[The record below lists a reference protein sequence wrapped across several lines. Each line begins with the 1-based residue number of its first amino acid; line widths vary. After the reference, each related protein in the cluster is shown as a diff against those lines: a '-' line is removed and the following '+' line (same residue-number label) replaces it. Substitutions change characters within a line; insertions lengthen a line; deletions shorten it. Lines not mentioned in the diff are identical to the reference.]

1 MSIKLT
7 VLCENCV
14 EKASPYG
21 LLGEYGFSCLVET
34 VGGTWLFDTGGGLTI
49 INNAERLG
57 IDLAQLDGIILS
69 HGHFDHTGG
78 LKQVLEKTG
87 PIAVY
92 AHPDLFSRRFSS
104 HGGPLRSIGIA
115 WDQKELEA
123 LGADFQLSKD
133 PVEIAENL
141 LLSGC
146 VPRINLH
153 ETSDSKL
160 LIEVAE
166 GKHGSDPLEDD
177 LSLFLRTDKGLA
189 LLLGCAHAGLINI
202 IDHAV
207 AVTGESR
214 IHAVVGGTHLM
225 YSGKDQLKATM
236 DRLESER
243 VAHIGASHCTGRNGA
258 LALAE
263 RFGERFFSATVG
275 NCLEIQ
281 A

>member
-1 MSIKLT
+1 MSVKLT
-7 VLCENCV
+7 ILCENCV

-34 VGGTWLFDTGGGLTI
+34 VDGTYLFDTGSGLTI

-57 IDLAQLDGIILS
+57 IDLHQLDGIILS

-87 PIAVY
+87 PVAIY
-92 AHPDLFSRRFSS
+92 AHPDLFSNRFSS
-104 HGGPLRSIGIA
+104 HGGPLRNIGIA
-115 WDQKELEA
+115 WEQQELEA
-123 LGADFQLSKD
+123 LGADFQLSKE
-133 PVEIAENL
+133 PINIAENI

-146 VPRINLH
+146 VPRTNPH
-153 ETSDSKL
+153 ETGDPKL
-160 LIEVAE
+160 VIEVAE
-166 GKHGSDPLEDD
+166 GKLDSDPLEDD
-177 LSLFLRTDKGLA
+177 LSLFLRTEKGLV

-236 DRLESER
+236 DRLESED
-243 VAHIGASHCTGRNGA
+243 VTHIGASHCTGRNGA
-258 LALAE
+258 VALAT
-263 RFGERFFSATVG
+263 RFKNRFFSASVG
-275 NCLEIQ
+275 SVLEV
-281 A
+281 

>member
-7 VLCENCV
+7 ILCENCV

-34 VGGTWLFDTGGGLTI
+34 AVGRYLFDTGGGLTI

-57 IDLAQLDGIILS
+57 IDLSRLDGIILS

-87 PIAVY
+87 SVAVY
-92 AHPDLFSRRFSS
+92 AHPDLFTRRFSS
-104 HGGPLRSIGIA
+104 HGGPIRNIGIA
-115 WDQKELEA
+115 WEQKELEL

-133 PVEIAENL
+133 PDKIAENI

-146 VPRINLH
+146 VPRINPY
-153 ETSDSKL
+153 ETGDSKL
-160 LIEVAE
+160 VIEIAE

-177 LSLFLRTDKGLA
+177 LSLFLCTDKGLVI
-189 LLLGCAHAGLINI
+189 LLGCAHAGLINI

-207 AVTGESR
+207 AVTGEKR

-225 YSGKDQLKATM
+225 YSGKDQLKSTM
-236 DRLESER
+236 DRLER
-243 VAHIGASHCTGRNGA
+243 DNVTHIGASHCTGRNGA

-275 NCLEIQ
+275 SCLEI
-281 A
+281 